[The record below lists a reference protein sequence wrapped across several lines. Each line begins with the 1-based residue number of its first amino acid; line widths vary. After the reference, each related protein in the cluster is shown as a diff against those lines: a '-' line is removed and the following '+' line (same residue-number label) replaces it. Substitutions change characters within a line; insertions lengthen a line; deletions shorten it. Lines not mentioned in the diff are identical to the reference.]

1 MFATRHQHCAIRS
14 PTAAISL
21 AAALAL
27 AAVSGCG
34 DSNPY
39 PVEKVSGKITY
50 EDGTPIPASRLL
62 LIFVPQVPSV
72 NPKTPPHKGRAE
84 VNVKTGEFG
93 SVSTFGF
100 RDGVIRG
107 ENKVFV
113 EAVGT
118 RKLVPDK
125 YAREQTTPLKVNSSE
140 SPFTLKVPKPQ

>member
-1 MFATRHQHCAIRS
+1 M
-14 PTAAISL
+14 
-21 AAALAL
+21 AL

-34 DSNPY
+34 PSNPY

-50 EDGTPIPASRLL
+50 EDGTPIPASRLIL
-62 LIFVPQVPSV
+62 VFVPQVQSV
-72 NPKTPPHKGRAE
+72 DPKTPPHKGRAE

-100 RDGVIRG
+100 RDGIIRG
-107 ENKVFV
+107 EQKVFV

-118 RKLVPDK
+118 RKLVPGK
-125 YAREQTTPLKVNSSE
+125 YASEQTTPLKVNSSE

>member
-1 MFATRHQHCAIRS
+1 MLAIRYRHRVLRS
-14 PTAAISL
+14 PSAAISL

-34 DSNPY
+34 GSNPY

-50 EDGTPIPASRLL
+50 EDGSLIPANRLR
-62 LIFVPQVPSV
+62 LIFCSQAATVD
-72 NPKTPPHKGRAE
+72 PKTPPHKGEAE
-84 VNVKTGEFG
+84 VNPKTGEFG

-100 RDGVIRG
+100 RDGIIRG
-107 ENKVFV
+107 EHKVFV
-113 EAVGT
+113 EAVGA

-125 YAREQTTPLKVNSSE
+125 YASERTTPLKVNSSE